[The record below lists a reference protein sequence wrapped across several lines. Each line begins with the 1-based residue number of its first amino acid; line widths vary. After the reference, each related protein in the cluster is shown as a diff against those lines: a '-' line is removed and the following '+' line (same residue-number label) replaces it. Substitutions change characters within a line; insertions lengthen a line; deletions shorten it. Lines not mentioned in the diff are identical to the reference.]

1 MNVKNDSSIKFNPAG
16 KSSEV
21 MCAMD
26 DQGDILGVGRNESS
40 AAAILMDELWIT
52 KVAFAVN
59 EIFAS
64 RKRKIEH
71 NYIHGYL
78 FLVVL

>member
-1 MNVKNDSSIKFNPAG
+1 
-16 KSSEV
+16 
-21 MCAMD
+21 MD
-26 DQGDILGVGRNESS
+26 DQGDILDVGRNESS
-40 AAAILMDELWIT
+40 VAAILMDELWIT